1 MNMYAVKTMPYQTR
15 PLAGDWLAVSSAGDY
30 AFLNKEQAELLAQ
43 GRVSNLPLSMQADL
57 KARYFIASDS
67 GTGTCRLLAS
77 RQAAKRETV
86 TSGPSLHIIVPT
98 LQCAHSCQYCQV
110 SRSLADTG
118 HTISH
123 KDLLAACDSIFESKA
138 PTLTIEFQGGDPLL
152 RFDLVREAVI
162 RIQQRNRTERRQ
174 LRFVIAST
182 LHQLTPDMCDFLAQ
196 HSVFLST
203 SIDGPAELHNRN
215 RPIPGRNSYERTVA
229 GIELARNRLGKD
241 AVAALMTTTKASL
254 AHPEAIVDEY
264 VKLGFQEIFVR
275 PLSSYGFAKRN
286 QLLLGYKPAQFYDFY
301 RRALDRVLHWN
312 KQGIALRE
320 VYASIILN
328 KILSPFD
335 SGYVDLQSP
344 TGAGQSVLV
353 YNYDGFVYPSDE
365 ARMLAESGDSSLR
378 LGPIGNTLAS
388 LQHSDVQR
396 MLIAS
401 SQVELMSDCRNCAYQ
416 TFCAPNPVD
425 AQAQFGKM
433 EVSPHLTEHCQRHK
447 WLFDYFFSAVR
458 EADTDRL
465 DLFHSWARPAI
476 ATEAIQCDV

>member
-1 MNMYAVKTMPYQTR
+1 MYAVKTMPYQTR

-30 AFLNKEQAELLAQ
+30 VFLNKEQAELLAQ

-401 SQVELMSDCRNCAYQ
+401 SQVELMSDCRNCTYQ

>member
-1 MNMYAVKTMPYQTR
+1 MYAVKTMPYQTR

-30 AFLNKEQAELLAQ
+30 VFLNKEQAELLAQ

-264 VKLGFQEIFVR
+264 VKLGFQEI
-275 PLSSYGFAKRN
+275 
-286 QLLLGYKPAQFYDFY
+286 
-301 RRALDRVLHWN
+301 
-312 KQGIALRE
+312 
-320 VYASIILN
+320 
-328 KILSPFD
+328 
-335 SGYVDLQSP
+335 
-344 TGAGQSVLV
+344 
-353 YNYDGFVYPSDE
+353 
-365 ARMLAESGDSSLR
+365 
-378 LGPIGNTLAS
+378 
-388 LQHSDVQR
+388 
-396 MLIAS
+396 
-401 SQVELMSDCRNCAYQ
+401 
-416 TFCAPNPVD
+416 
-425 AQAQFGKM
+425 
-433 EVSPHLTEHCQRHK
+433 
-447 WLFDYFFSAVR
+447 
-458 EADTDRL
+458 
-465 DLFHSWARPAI
+465 
-476 ATEAIQCDV
+476 